1 MTFRDKIK
9 LVVKGTPIFS
19 EYTLKLTEKSFKEYA
34 DLKFVNED
42 DMNPFSLSSQRFTG
56 HFHGH
61 YGREFSVKQKS
72 LFFRKDTI
80 SNSIWVHGKVEPK
93 EEKGLSLRVTYYRT
107 NFVKYG
113 QWVLAGTIGFI
124 FLIISIR
131 SLGNFDFMNF
141 IIFGGA
147 LIFFYLFGTLI
158 SISQS
163 NGQIEYFE
171 KHFIDEIRKK

>member
-19 EYTLKLTEKSFKEYA
+19 EYTLALTEKSFKEYA
-34 DLKFVNED
+34 DLKFVSED
-42 DMNPFSLSSQRFTG
+42 DMNPFSLSSQRFLG
-56 HFHGH
+56 HFHGY
-61 YGREFSVKQKS
+61 YGREFSVKPKS
-72 LFFRKDTI
+72 SFFRKDTL

-93 EEKGLSLRVTYYRT
+93 EEKGLSLKVTYHRT
-107 NFVKYG
+107 DFAKYG
-113 QWVLAGTIGFI
+113 QWVLAGTIGFM

-131 SLGNFDFMNF
+131 TLGNADFINF
-141 IIFGGA
+141 LIFCGA

-158 SISQS
+158 SIAQS
-163 NGQIEYFE
+163 NGQIAYFE